1 MVDRNV
7 SAPAL
12 TNLTSQHVR
21 PFPLVEMQLATGTL
35 YIAGLPHSV
44 DYNGHT
50 WLADKGLGA
59 IESFTESSSEISG
72 CAFTL
77 SGIPSSMVS
86 QVMTENVRGKTVIV
100 RNATISSDGSLA
112 VDDAAWIGQ
121 LDTLSMQDSGDRA
134 VVRVT
139 AEHRLV
145 FWQSPHPVDFSH
157 AQQQLVDPTDT
168 FFSRM
173 SSMTNKVVVWPN
185 QQFFK
190 Q

>member
-7 SAPAL
+7 DATAL
-12 TNLTSQHVR
+12 ANLTSQHVR
-21 PFPLVEMQLATGTL
+21 AFPLVEMQLATGTL

-59 IESFTESSSEISG
+59 IEPFTESATEISG
-72 CAFTL
+72 CVFSL
-77 SGIPSSMVS
+77 SGIPSSMIS
-86 QVMTENVRGKTVIV
+86 QVLTENVRGKPVIV
-100 RNATISSDGSLA
+100 RNATISAAGVLS

-121 LDTLSMQDSGDRA
+121 LDTMSVQDSGDRS

-145 FWQSPHPVDFSH
+145 YWQTPHPVDFSH

-173 SSMTNKVVVWPN
+173 SSMANKTIVWPN

-190 Q
+190 K